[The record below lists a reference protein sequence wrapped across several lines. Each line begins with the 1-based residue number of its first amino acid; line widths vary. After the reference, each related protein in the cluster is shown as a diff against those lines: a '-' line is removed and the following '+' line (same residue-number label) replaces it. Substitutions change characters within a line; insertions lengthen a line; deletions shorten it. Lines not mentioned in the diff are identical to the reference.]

1 MFMIIFIIIKNPSRQ
16 YLRRLNRVEKKN
28 LIQFNREAF
37 ELFEAFSMSYLKF
50 VLYIIEWQHALPLY
64 N

>member
-1 MFMIIFIIIKNPSRQ
+1 MFMIIFITIKNPSHR
-16 YLRRLNRVEKKN
+16 YLCRLKRVEKKN
-28 LIQFNREAF
+28 LIQFSREAF

-50 VLYIIEWQHALPLY
+50 VLYVIEWQHALPLY